1 MMLSVLMPAYNEAQT
16 LLAAVKRTLDV
27 DYPCAIE
34 LIVVDDGSSDDTPRV
49 LEAVSDERFRWH
61 RHPHNQGKGAAV
73 RTAATL
79 AQGDYVVVLDA
90 DLEYAPA
97 DIPQLLEPILRG
109 EAEVVYGTR
118 TFSSHTA
125 YSFWYVIGNK
135 AVTLWAN
142 VLFNSWVSDVETC
155 LKVLPLALYR
165 TLDLTCTGFGMEAE
179 ITGKLLRLRMLP
191 YELPVTYRARR
202 REDGKKLTWRD
213 GVEAL
218 WILLRVRLSL
228 GL

>member
-16 LLAAVKRTLDV
+16 LLAEVKRTLDV

-49 LEAVSDERFRWH
+49 LEAVSDERFRWY
-61 RHPHNQGKGAAV
+61 RHPCNQGKGAAV
-73 RTAATL
+73 RTAASL
-79 AQGDYVVVLDA
+79 AEGDYVVVLDA

-97 DIPQLLEPILRG
+97 DIPRLLEPILRG

-125 YSFWYVIGNK
+125 YSFWYVVGNK

-165 TLDLTCTGFGMEAE
+165 TLGLTCTGFGMEAE
-179 ITGKLLRLRMLP
+179 ITGKLLRLRRLP
-191 YELPVTYRARR
+191 YEVSVTYRARR